1 MKVSLIIAIT
11 AMHVLA
17 GCALA
22 PGMHMQEQNGAT
34 TVPLPVI
41 EAGEPAVETIPITQ
55 IDAAW
60 VRDQTSSRT
69 NEALALARPYEP
81 YRVGPRD
88 VLTITVWDHPE
99 LTIPAGEFRSAD
111 ISGYRVG
118 EDGKLFYPY
127 VGVVTAAGKTV
138 EELRRLLTEGLA
150 PFIANP
156 QLDVRVATFRSQRT
170 YVVGELVKPGVQV
183 ITDVPLTVTE
193 ALDRAGGPNPAAD
206 MSRTT
211 LARDGNI
218 YRIDLNALYQEGDIT
233 QNVLLQDGDVL
244 NIPDRA
250 QNKILV
256 MGEVLKPES
265 QLMVKSRK
273 TLAEAIS
280 DAGGVSVFS
289 SDPRRIYVFRNRP
302 DRPLVFRLD
311 GKTPDAMLLA
321 ERFELEPRDVV
332 YVDTAGVS
340 RWNRVLSQLLP
351 SFNVTTRLLPG
362 TAQ

>member
-1 MKVSLIIAIT
+1 MKISLIIAIT
-11 AMHVLA
+11 AVHMLA

-22 PGMHMQEQNGAT
+22 PGMHMREQDGAT
-34 TVPLPVI
+34 TVPLPVV
-41 EAGEPAVETIPITQ
+41 EAGEPAVQTIPITQ

-118 EDGKLFYPY
+118 EDGMLFYPY
-127 VGVVTAAGKTV
+127 VGVITAAGKTV
-138 EELRRLLTEGLA
+138 EELRLLLTGGLA
-150 PFIANP
+150 PFIAKP

-170 YVVGELVKPGVQV
+170 YVVGELIKPGVQA
-183 ITDVPLTVTE
+183 ITDIPLTVAE
-193 ALDRAGGPNPAAD
+193 ALDRAGGPSTAAD
-206 MSRTT
+206 LSRAS
-211 LARDGNI
+211 LARDGKT
-218 YRIDLNALYQEGDIT
+218 YRIDLNALYQEGDTT

-256 MGEVLKPES
+256 MGEVLKPDS

-280 DAGGVSVFS
+280 DAGGVSAFS
-289 SDPRRIYVFRNRP
+289 SDPRRIYVFRSRL

-332 YVDTAGVS
+332 YVDTAGIS

-351 SFNVTTRLLPG
+351 SFSVTTRLLPG
-362 TAQ
+362 AVP

>member
-1 MKVSLIIAIT
+1 
-11 AMHVLA
+11 
-17 GCALA
+17 
-22 PGMHMQEQNGAT
+22 MHMREQDGAT
-34 TVPLPVI
+34 TVPLPT
-41 EAGEPAVETIPITQ
+41 EGDDAAQTIPITQ
-55 IDAAW
+55 IDAEW
-60 VRDQTSSRT
+60 IRNQTPVRT
-69 NEALALARPYEP
+69 NDAVALARPYEP

-99 LTIPAGEFRSAD
+99 LTIPAGEFRAAD
-111 ISGYRVG
+111 VSGYRVG
-118 EDGKLFYPY
+118 EDGMLFYPY
-127 VGVVTAAGKTV
+127 VGVVAAAGKTV
-138 EELRRLLTEGLA
+138 EELRHLLTEGLA
-150 PFIANP
+150 PFIAKP
-156 QLDVRVATFRSQRT
+156 QLDVRVVAFRSQRT
-170 YVVGELVKPGVQV
+170 YVVGELVKPGVQA
-183 ITDVPLTVTE
+183 ITDIPLTVAE
-193 ALDRAGGPNPAAD
+193 ALDRAGGPSPAAD
-206 MSRTT
+206 MSRAT
-211 LARDGNI
+211 LARDGTT

-256 MGEVLKPES
+256 MGEVLKPDS

-280 DAGGVSVFS
+280 DAGGVNAFS

-311 GKTPDAMLLA
+311 GKTPDALLLA

-332 YVDTAGVS
+332 YVDTAGIS

-351 SFNVTTRLLPG
+351 SFGVTTRLLPG
-362 TAQ
+362 ATQ

>member
-1 MKVSLIIAIT
+1 
-11 AMHVLA
+11 
-17 GCALA
+17 
-22 PGMHMQEQNGAT
+22 MHMREQDGAT
-34 TVPLPVI
+34 TVPLPT
-41 EAGEPAVETIPITQ
+41 EGDDAAQTIPITQ
-55 IDAAW
+55 IDAEW
-60 VRDQTSSRT
+60 IRNQIPVRT
-69 NEALALARPYEP
+69 NDAVALARPYEP
-81 YRVGPRD
+81 YRVGARD

-99 LTIPAGEFRSAD
+99 LTIPAGEFRAAD
-111 ISGYRVG
+111 VSGYRVG
-118 EDGKLFYPY
+118 EDGMLFYPY
-127 VGVVTAAGKTV
+127 VGVVAAAGKTV

-150 PFIANP
+150 PFIVKP
-156 QLDVRVATFRSQRT
+156 QLDVRVVAFRSQRT
-170 YVVGELVKPGVQV
+170 YVVGELVKPGVQA
-183 ITDVPLTVTE
+183 ITDIPLTVAE
-193 ALDRAGGPNPAAD
+193 ALDRAGGPSPAAD
-206 MSRTT
+206 MSRAT
-211 LARDGNI
+211 LARDGTT

-256 MGEVLKPES
+256 MGEVLKPDS

-280 DAGGVSVFS
+280 DAGGVNAFS

-311 GKTPDAMLLA
+311 GKTPDALLLA

-332 YVDTAGVS
+332 YVDTAGIS

-351 SFNVTTRLLPG
+351 SFGVTTRLLPG
-362 TAQ
+362 ATP